1 MYRYVSTAVMEVK
14 FLIQCALAFIS
25 VTIPSVLAYSTGA
38 TNESCYNLGVV
49 HVDSFSGMPAN
60 PVNCAQL
67 QWCQF
72 SIEVVATVV
81 SETNRTR
88 VTEGNISTYD
98 CDTTYEGK

>member
-1 MYRYVSTAVMEVK
+1 MHSTTVMKVK
-14 FLIQCALAFIS
+14 FLIQCALAFVS
-25 VTIPSVLAYSTGA
+25 VTIPSVLAHSTGA
-38 TNESCYNLGVV
+38 QSESCYNLGVV
-49 HVDSFSGMPAN
+49 HVDSFTGMPAN
-60 PVNCAQL
+60 PVNCGQS
-67 QWCQF
+67 CQY